1 MLFIAQ
7 KQRFFAYAGA
17 NMMDSRWKYPLDD
30 NSRTRWISGKFDDWF
45 LEKNKKNIDYVKVLP
60 QHMNIHIF
68 DPENEFHSYMHILIC
83 TSSFFPEIPMNGVY
97 VVNEMLCR
105 RFFGVSR
112 IVIWCLHDI
121 STSRLSWPDCTV
133 ETPVSSC
140 HRAVKW
146 NMLIPQLKRHRKL
159 VKHGI
164 PKQPA
169 ITKLQY
175 LLLLLH
181 FRSSVQV
188 HKYRSPRWILSGQK
202 EWILTP
208 FSLGVKK
215 PTPARESRPGVMSQS
230 SGLC

>member
-1 MLFIAQ
+1 MSKYFQNIWIFI
-7 KQRFFAYAGA
+7 
-17 NMMDSRWKYPLDD
+17 
-30 NSRTRWISGKFDDWF
+30 F
-45 LEKNKKNIDYVKVLP
+45 LIRKTSF
-60 QHMNIHIF
+60 IHT
-68 DPENEFHSYMHILIC
+68 C
-83 TSSFFPEIPMNGVY
+83 TSSY
-97 VVNEMLCR
+97 VLLPSSPKSPWMEYMLWVRCCV
-105 RFFGVSR
+105 GVSLESS
-112 IVIWCLHDI
+112 VIWCLSDI

-133 ETPVSSC
+133 GTPVSSC

-146 NMLIPQLKRHRKL
+146 NMLTVIGSLWNMY
-159 VKHGI
+159 GI

-188 HKYRSPRWILSGQK
+188 HKYRSRRWILSGQK

-208 FSLGVKK
+208 FSLGIKK